1 MADVNAATLGG
12 RVATTFTFRA
22 PELRA
27 EACLSLSSRLSLL
40 TSCARVGFVCARSR
54 AAEEWV
60 GDATRRRKGKKPSIV
75 SVCASERDRRRVER
89 GRECARALT
98 VKLDD

>member
-40 TSCARVGFVCARSR
+40 TSCARSR